1 MMAIFSGTILI
12 PEQRR
17 HVPVMFMIKSW
28 FLVCFI
34 IKFSI
39 ISNRFLQLDLGTLS
53 VVPPSMLWL
62 NAGMS
67 RYIFK

>member
-1 MMAIFSGTILI
+1 MMAIFSGNILI